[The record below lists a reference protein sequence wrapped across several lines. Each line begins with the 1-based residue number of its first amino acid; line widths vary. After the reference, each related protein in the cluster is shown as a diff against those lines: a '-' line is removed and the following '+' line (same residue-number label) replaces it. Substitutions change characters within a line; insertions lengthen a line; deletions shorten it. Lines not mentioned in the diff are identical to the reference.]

1 MVWLVGLLLPVV
13 LLKSLLVLTWIVR
26 LLRLRLRMRGE
37 PSTSSSVMLSVL
49 CEVSFFLISFS
60 PAPSQSHLVPLSA
73 SLLPSLSRGGGE
85 RAGLKSPELG
95 RPAVVGE
102 VETCPAQLLTE
113 LAETCYLQLVVML
126 EDPL

>member
-1 MVWLVGLLLPVV
+1 MEWSYLLSCLHLFRPLAVPPSPTFCV
-13 LLKSLLVLTWIVR
+13 L
-26 LLRLRLRMRGE
+26 
-37 PSTSSSVMLSVL
+37 
-49 CEVSFFLISFS
+49 
-60 PAPSQSHLVPLSA
+60 
-73 SLLPSLSRGGGE
+73 LLPSLSRGGGE
-85 RAGLKSPELG
+85 RACLKSPELG

>member
-1 MVWLVGLLLPVV
+1 
-13 LLKSLLVLTWIVR
+13 
-26 LLRLRLRMRGE
+26 MRGE

-49 CEVSFFLISFS
+49 CEVSFFLVSFF

-73 SLLPSLSRGGGE
+73 SFSCLLPPEEEGREL
-85 RAGLKSPELG
+85 AWSPELG

>member
-1 MVWLVGLLLPVV
+1 MVWLVGFLLPVV

-26 LLRLRLRMRGE
+26 LIRLRLRMRGE
-37 PSTSSSVMLSVL
+37 PSTSSLVLLSVL
-49 CEVSFFLISFS
+49 CEVSFFLI
-60 PAPSQSHLVPLSA
+60 
-73 SLLPSLSRGGGE
+73 GE

>member
-26 LLRLRLRMRGE
+26 LIRLRLRMRGE
-37 PSTSSSVMLSVL
+37 PSTSSLVLLSVL
-49 CEVSFFLISFS
+49 CEFSFFLI
-60 PAPSQSHLVPLSA
+60 
-73 SLLPSLSRGGGE
+73 GE

>member
-49 CEVSFFLISFS
+49 CAVSFFLVSFS
-60 PAPSQSHLVPLSA
+60 PSPSQSHLVPLST
-73 SLLPSLSRGGGE
+73 SFSYLL
-85 RAGLKSPELG
+85 LG
-95 RPAVVGE
+95 R
-102 VETCPAQLLTE
+102 E
-113 LAETCYLQLVVML
+113 LA
-126 EDPL
+126 

>member
-1 MVWLVGLLLPVV
+1 MKGFSRV
-13 LLKSLLVLTWIVR
+13 LSYREHICRSFLFSKYLHKNIIVR

-37 PSTSSSVMLSVL
+37 PSTSSLVLLSVL
-49 CEVSFFLISFS
+49 CEVSFFLI
-60 PAPSQSHLVPLSA
+60 
-73 SLLPSLSRGGGE
+73 GE

>member
-49 CEVSFFLISFS
+49 CEVSSFLVSFS
-60 PAPSQSHLVPLSA
+60 PAPSQFHLVPLYA
-73 SLLPSLSRGGGE
+73 SFSYLLSLE
-85 RAGLKSPELG
+85 EEG
-95 RPAVVGE
+95 R
-102 VETCPAQLLTE
+102 E
-113 LAETCYLQLVVML
+113 LA
-126 EDPL
+126 

>member
-26 LLRLRLRMRGE
+26 LIRLRLRMRGE
-37 PSTSSSVMLSVL
+37 PFTSSSVMLSVL
-49 CEVSFFLISFS
+49 FEVSFFLI
-60 PAPSQSHLVPLSA
+60 
-73 SLLPSLSRGGGE
+73 GE

-102 VETCPAQLLTE
+102 VETSPAQLLTE

>member
-13 LLKSLLVLTWIVR
+13 LLKSLLVLTWLVR

-49 CEVSFFLISFS
+49 CEVSFFLVSFS

-73 SLLPSLSRGGGE
+73 SFSCPL
-85 RAGLKSPELG
+85 SPEEEG
-95 RPAVVGE
+95 R
-102 VETCPAQLLTE
+102 E
-113 LAETCYLQLVVML
+113 LA
-126 EDPL
+126 